1 MREELISNPSIT
13 PEDCKELFLIFVFDM
28 WKQSGKLKNSVADI
42 KMKAQYSQNEPAN
55 AQIFAVVI
63 SDKTDGNKTIVE
75 YETFFVDF
83 FQAKWQVIKV

>member
-1 MREELISNPSIT
+1 
-13 PEDCKELFLIFVFDM
+13 
-28 WKQSGKLKNSVADI
+28 
-42 KMKAQYSQNEPAN
+42 MKAQYSQNEPAN